1 MSGDDQNPTGIE
13 LAFVPADER
22 FLDWT
27 IAGTVEYDGKRIIV
41 AAASK
46 DMGTIKTMRT
56 VLERCAVWSVDHTD
70 RIFDFLNRSLNEDQ
84 GIGIEL
90 GALILSK
97 VVFHESLDHG
107 EYFSIWCDCA
117 GGDVIAFVSLDDY
130 SFIGPAEVYW

>member
-90 GALILSK
+90 DALILSK

-107 EYFSIWCDCA
+107 EYFPSGA
-117 GGDVIAFVSLDDY
+117 IAL
-130 SFIGPAEVYW
+130 AAM